1 MRFVDSSQE
10 IILLPYSAVVGQDD
24 LKLAL
29 ELAYLEPKIEGVL
42 ISGHRGSGKST
53 AVRAFAN
60 MMYGGLPV
68 TLPINATEDRVVG
81 GWRIKA
87 LMRAKAVREPGLLE
101 EANGKI
107 LYIDE
112 VNLLD
117 DHIVNLIL
125 DVAST
130 GILVIQREAQSEEK
144 AISFTL
150 VGTMNPEEGGL
161 RPQLLDRFGLM
172 VDVTTQTAPEARTQ
186 ILSMVLE
193 FDRSKRLLRSDQPAP
208 FLSQHIA
215 KDAERKEAIETAKRR
230 LDTVLFSEEMVR
242 TCVAIAG
249 AFVPQGHRSDY
260 VMALAARGYAA
271 LLGDSE
277 VCAHHVLRVAP
288 LALQHRI
295 GGTTTEGSSGWS
307 DDHTAKLRQVLALP
321 MSSEGTAQ

>member
-1 MRFVDSSQE
+1 MTSADSSQD
-10 IILLPYSAVVGQDD
+10 IVLLPYTAIVGQED

-53 AVRAFAN
+53 AVRSFAK
-60 MMYGGLPV
+60 MIYGRLPV

-81 GWRIKA
+81 GWRISELMKA
-87 LMRAKAVREPGLLE
+87 RAVREPGLLE
-101 EANGKI
+101 EANNSI

-130 GILVIQREAQSEEK
+130 NILVIQREGQSVK
-144 AISFTL
+144 QAVSFSL

-172 VDVTTQTAPEARTQ
+172 VDVTTQKSIETRAQ
-186 ILSMVLE
+186 ILSTVLE
-193 FDRSKRLLRSDQPAP
+193 FDRAKRLLQNGQNPE
-208 FLSQHIA
+208 FLQQGVANDAQRKAHLLAA
-215 KDAERKEAIETAKRR
+215 KSR
-230 LDTVLFSEEMVR
+230 LDTVELGEMANA
-242 TCVAIAG
+242 CVAVAEE
-249 AFVPQGHRSDY
+249 FEPEGHRSDY
-260 VMALAARGYAA
+260 VMALAAMGCAA
-271 LLGDSE
+271 LAGAQKVNAQHLF
-277 VCAHHVLRVAP
+277 RVAP

-295 GGTTTEGSSGWS
+295 GAGSSDGRSGWTGE
-307 DDHTAKLRQVLALP
+307 HKARLRKVLELP
-321 MSSEGTAQ
+321 DAD